1 MSMKVSSP
9 RLARFVGIVLVVCT
23 GFLLV
28 QQTLRFM
35 RDPRMPDIP
44 IRDPTAGNW
53 LFDVL
58 RTVKQPGDRLGIW
71 GWAAS
76 VWVHSGLLPATRET
90 STEFAFHDWG
100 PDHFYRRRYLT
111 ALRQS
116 PPEFFLE
123 AVGPRQTMFHDREN
137 FGIGTLPELLAFI
150 NSNYKPLFDDGN
162 NRLFIR
168 SDVVRDRLRPIE
180 ATSSKEAEPIQL
192 KMRSSD
198 SLPATDEPFV
208 SLPKSSR
215 EGTDSTRLNI
225 RSDRPLRALILIL
238 RAGPAD
244 RANLHLSP
252 EPDGVLSEC
261 APYIQAAPPGQPLV
275 CTISL
280 PENRTDVTLDYID
293 SSIEPQAWLALGN
306 SYGVYADPRQQIPR
320 RAEIH

>member
-1 MSMKVSSP
+1 MSMKFSKL
-9 RLARFVGIVLVVCT
+9 RLARLLGIVLAVCT
-23 GFLLV
+23 GFLLI

-35 RDPRMPDIP
+35 RDPRMPDVP
-44 IRDPTAGNW
+44 VRDPTAGNW

-58 RTVKQPGDRLGIW
+58 RAVKQPGDRLGIW

-76 VWVHSGLLPATRET
+76 AWVHSGLLPATRET

-100 PDHFYRRRYLT
+100 LDHFYRRRYLT

-137 FGIGTLPELLAFI
+137 FGIGTLPELLDFI
-150 NSNYKPLFDDGN
+150 KFNYKPLFDDGN

-168 SDVVRDRLRPIE
+168 SDIAHDRLHPIE
-180 ATSSKEAEPIQL
+180 ATSWKESEPIQRET
-192 KMRSSD
+192 RSSD
-198 SLPATDEPFV
+198 SALATNELFV
-208 SLPKSSR
+208 SLPKSSTGR
-215 EGTDSTRLNI
+215 GGGTRLSI

-244 RANLHLSP
+244 RANLHLRP
-252 EPDGVLSEC
+252 GPGGVPSEC
-261 APYIQAAPPGQPLV
+261 DPYILAAPPDQPLV

-280 PENRTDVTLDYID
+280 PENRTDVILDYTD
-293 SSIEPQAWLALGN
+293 SSTDLQAWIAVGS
-306 SYGVYADPRQQIPR
+306 SYGVYAEPRRQTSR
-320 RAEIH
+320 RAETY